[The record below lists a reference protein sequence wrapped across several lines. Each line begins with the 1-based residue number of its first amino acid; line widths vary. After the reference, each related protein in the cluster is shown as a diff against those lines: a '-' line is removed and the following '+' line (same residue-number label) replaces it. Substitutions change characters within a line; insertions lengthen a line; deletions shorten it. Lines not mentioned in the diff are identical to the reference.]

1 MTKSRSNDDKDPVL
15 MSIRP
20 IKTKRDYKAAL
31 ARIDKLMD
39 AKPGMPEGE
48 ELDILADLV
57 VVYEHKHFP
66 IDLPDPIAAI
76 KFRMEQQ
83 GLSRKD
89 LEPFIGS
96 RGKVSEVLN
105 GKRPLSLAMIRA
117 LHENLGIPAEVL
129 LKESGTQ
136 KPAPAANIELPS
148 CDSFPTNAK

>member
-1 MTKSRSNDDKDPVL
+1 MAIIK
-15 MSIRP
+15 P

-39 AKPGMPEGE
+39 AVPGTPEGE
-48 ELDILADLV
+48 ELDVLADLV
-57 VVYEHKHFP
+57 VAYEHKHFP

-83 GLSRKD
+83 GLTRKD
-89 LEPFIGS
+89 LEPLIGS

-117 LHENLGIPAEVL
+117 LHKNLGIPAEVL
-129 LKESGTQ
+129 LKETSDQ
-136 KPAPAANIELPS
+136 KPAPAANIELPPCS
-148 CDSFPTNAK
+148 SFPANTK